1 MLYMDNKEPS
11 LITAIEVCMS
21 VGILAAMK
29 NKSMSKCNQS

>member
-1 MLYMDNKEPS
+1 MDNKEPS

-29 NKSMSKCNQS
+29 INQSMFKFNQS

>member
-11 LITAIEVCMS
+11 LITAIG

-29 NKSMSKCNQS
+29 NKSMLKCNQS